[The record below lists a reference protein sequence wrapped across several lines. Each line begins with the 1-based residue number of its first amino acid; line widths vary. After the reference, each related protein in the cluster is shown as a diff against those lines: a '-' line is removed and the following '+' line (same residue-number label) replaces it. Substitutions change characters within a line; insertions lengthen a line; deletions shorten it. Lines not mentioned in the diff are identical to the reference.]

1 MEMGLA
7 DVTLVVYHPDKQR
20 DQARRLAAQNR
31 FTAIQRAYEGRF
43 TEALHEDLT
52 LAVLTDPQKR
62 AVYDMFGEE
71 GLRTNWE
78 VGPRLK
84 TPEEVNFSTGQAAD
98 NVSCAH
104 TSKDKHTRRSSWT
117 QSSWSSPRLVCKLD

>member
-84 TPEEVNFSTGQAAD
+84 TPEEVSFSTDQAAD
-98 NVSCAH
+98 YVATRTLP
-104 TSKDKHTRRSSWT
+104 TSSIREEAVGRRAAGQVQGWYAS
-117 QSSWSSPRLVCKLD
+117 